1 MAANENSLADHSG
14 KLFES
19 HKGYDPR
26 IVFFYFVTAG
36 LLLLLAGGLAYEQLF
51 KSEIHNEKERTQNQR
66 LIIVPAPRGN
76 IYDRHGQLLV
86 GNRPRFAVVLNLDEL
101 RAKFRTEFI
110 RIHGN
115 YRETGDKDI
124 PTADQLWSLARVSVV
139 QAYLEQVN
147 AILGRDLK
155 VDPKRLGNH
164 FARELLLPYPLI
176 EDLPPADYAKLIERL
191 PVVSPLQLYTT
202 NTREYP
208 FGSAASQ
215 TLGYVGINENV
226 ESENFAGAKLKTFKM
241 RGSIGRDGLELK
253 FDNTL
258 QGEAGGSI
266 FRVDPAGYRL
276 RETKPI
282 ESRLPVQ
289 GKNIVT
295 SLDIDLQLAAEQAI
309 GDQTGA
315 AVAIDIKTGEVLVL
329 ASKPDYDLSKFT
341 PRLSHE
347 DAADI
352 SARGAWTNIAI
363 GGAFPPGSTFKILT
377 SIAGLRRGLLDP
389 TQPIADCQG
398 YVRIGNKTFVCDN
411 GRGRHG
417 EVLMAEAIAHSCDI
431 YYFAAGRLITPQLLA
446 EEGRRFHLHQRTGIE
461 LPNETGRMIMP
472 DPAYK
477 ERVIGEKWFPG
488 DTANMS
494 IGQGYVL
501 VTPLEMACF
510 AASVARN
517 EVFTKPTLIH
527 HDNAPVQRTESIG
540 LTPSQRAALIEGMV
554 GTIDH
559 GTGSALNIPMFKIPG
574 VRIAGKTGT
583 AQKEI
588 TKDGKTGNINFA
600 WFLCFAPA
608 DNPEIAVVVML
619 EGDTIGETFGGGRNS
634 GPIAATVLKKYFEK
648 KNRPADQKITTPFK
662 TD

>member
-26 IVFFYFVTAG
+26 IVFFYFITAG
-36 LLLLLAGGLAYEQLF
+36 LLLILAGGLAYQQIF
-51 KSEIHNEKERTQNQR
+51 KSELHNERERTQNQR
-66 LIIVPAPRGN
+66 RILVPGPRGN

-110 RIHGN
+110 RVLKN
-115 YRETGDKDI
+115 YREAGDKDI

-155 VDPKRLGNH
+155 VDARRLGNH

-176 EDLPPADYAKLIERL
+176 EDLAPADYAKLIERL

-215 TLGYVGINENV
+215 TLGFVGINEDV
-226 ESENFAGAKLKTFKM
+226 EAENFPGENLKTFKM
-241 RGSIGRDGLELK
+241 RGSVGRDGLEFK

-276 RETKPI
+276 RGTKPL

-295 SLDIDLQLAAEQAI
+295 SLDIDLQLAAEEAI

-352 SARGAWTNIAI
+352 RARDAWTNLAI
-363 GGAFPPGSTFKILT
+363 GGTFPPGSTFKILT

-389 TQPIADCQG
+389 QKVIADCEG
-398 YVRIGNKTFVCDN
+398 YMRIGNRTFVCDN
-411 GRGRHG
+411 GHGHHG
-417 EVLMAEAIAHSCDI
+417 EVLLSDAIAHSCDI
-431 YYFAAGRLITPQLLA
+431 YFFTAGSLITA
-446 EEGRRFHLHQRTGIE
+446 EAIAQEGRRFHLNERTGIE
-461 LPNETGRMIMP
+461 LPNEVGRMVIP
-472 DPAYK
+472 DAAYK
-477 ERVIGEKWFPG
+477 EKVFGQKWFPG

-501 VTPLEMACF
+501 VSPLQMACF

-517 EVFTKPTLIH
+517 EVYTQPTLIH
-527 HDNAPVQRTESIG
+527 RDDAPTQHTESIG
-540 LTPSQRAALIEGMV
+540 LTPAQRSALIEGMV
-554 GTIDH
+554 GATTY
-559 GTGSALNIPMFKIPG
+559 GTAKKLNLDILKIPG

-583 AQKEI
+583 AQKQV

-600 WFLCFAPA
+600 WFICFAPA
-608 DNPEIAVVVML
+608 DNPEIAMAVML
-619 EGDTIGETFGGGRNS
+619 EGETIGENFGGGDNS
-634 GPIAATVLKKYFEK
+634 APIAATVLKKYFEK
-648 KNRPADQKITTPFK
+648 KNRPADQKITPFK
-662 TD
+662 TE